1 MLRDLLVNYAVSGN
15 AIFNQLKEDAI
26 KEAKQGR
33 WQLRRTYH
41 TNGLYPSEEMVFKCF
56 MSDLKEALNQLRDE
70 GVKCYY
76 TLYDENYNELDQY
89 AYYDA
94 YYGQVKEIAVALYWD

>member
-1 MLRDLLVNYAVSGN
+1 
-15 AIFNQLKEDAI
+15 
-26 KEAKQGR
+26 
-33 WQLRRTYH
+33 
-41 TNGLYPSEEMVFKCF
+41 

-89 AYYDA
+89 AYY
-94 YYGQVKEIAVALYWD
+94 GQVKEIVVTLYWD